1 MRSLVA
7 TVLQEYIYGIGKKSV
22 FKNVV
27 SGDPVFLSSAKIF
40 CAPNADQVTI
50 ETTGCKAMVSIF
62 NGKQCD
68 SRVSLRYSIL
78 SRKVSTTKTFVKPE
92 RLPPTPSATNLHSRR
107 AYLQVMQ
114 WMGNSDGMDPTKW
127 GWTVQHE
134 KCVPCMMDINPAP
147 DKLLKMIQCNCSAKC
162 NTLQCTCKRHGL
174 QCTRACGHCQH
185 GNCDNMIQEQ
195 DSDEEN
201 IDTLL

>member
-134 KCVPCMMDINPAP
+134 RFVPCMMDINV
-147 DKLLKMIQCNCSAKC
+147 
-162 NTLQCTCKRHGL
+162 
-174 QCTRACGHCQH
+174 
-185 GNCDNMIQEQ
+185 
-195 DSDEEN
+195 
-201 IDTLL
+201 